1 MEAAGLPARGIG
13 GGCSE
18 RVWTHE
24 AIVFAMVDWFR
35 EHGRWPRSLPDW
47 RRSEPGHPCGTTVHR
62 ICGSWSRPL
71 ADAKTVHAFQLA
83 GDLLAET
90 EEAKLRREVEGLVAA
105 AFDGP
110 ERTPAERLAALI
122 EALQDLQK
130 QVA

>member
-1 MEAAGLPARGIG
+1 
-13 GGCSE
+13 
-18 RVWTHE
+18 
-24 AIVFAMVDWFR
+24 
-35 EHGRWPRSLPDW
+35 
-47 RRSEPGHPCGTTVHR
+47 
-62 ICGSWSRPL
+62 L